1 MLLPINMLRTAYA
14 NYSYDFGGFYT
25 DLVLILRGCKIA
37 TMHTSVGF
45 NYIIQFQFRSKFTYF
60 YQNFYNL
67 VPLKMVTLLHSQA
80 IVEPELR
87 YIEYVQNIY
96 TIFIT

>member
-1 MLLPINMLRTAYA
+1 MLLPINMLRTA
-14 NYSYDFGGFYT
+14 NHSYDFGGFYT
-25 DLVLILRGCKIA
+25 DLVLILREYIIA

-45 NYIIQFQFRSKFTYF
+45 NYIIQFQFRSKFTY
-60 YQNFYNL
+60 FYNL